1 MSSRKCWRQP
11 QPPAW
16 GPAGQE
22 VPMSS
27 KFELRPESP
36 LVAPSAYPTISRS
49 LDSRV
54 HDLSATPTINTT
66 ARATLDRHHLVS
78 PACHFSKGQLVGHYV
93 TVGTWL
99 CPGEDASPDPPEH
112 GPGFHLH
119 GHQAGC
125 IPFPFSGMERLKLM
139 LPECWVL
146 KSFRVQ
152 GRVQVQRGLSLNP
165 TPGS

>member
-1 MSSRKCWRQP
+1 
-11 QPPAW
+11 
-16 GPAGQE
+16 
-22 VPMSS
+22 MSS

-99 CPGEDASPDPPEH
+99 FQARMRAQTLLSMAQGPTSTDIRLAASH
-112 GPGFHLH
+112 SHF
-119 GHQAGC
+119 QAW
-125 IPFPFSGMERLKLM
+125 KD
-139 LPECWVL
+139 
-146 KSFRVQ
+146 
-152 GRVQVQRGLSLNP
+152 
-165 TPGS
+165 